1 MNTDLD
7 GHPSNMDIVD
17 AEVWPEGSLEVLSQL
32 EVDQLRSSGEGGL
45 YPLLRRCMLAVL
57 NSGSQMDDTRAVLE
71 CFKDFDV
78 GFIQRD
84 RGLKVSLTGAPSIA
98 FVDGEMIRGTREL
111 LFAVLRDIVFTRNEI
126 IEDHRFDLDSTEG
139 ITNAVFHIV
148 RNARLLEDSTD
159 VNLVVCWGGHAI
171 GREEYEYT
179 KLVGYELGLRGLD
192 VCTGCGPGAM
202 KGPMKGA
209 TIGHSKQRVRDG
221 RYIGIT
227 EPGIIAAESPNPIV
241 NKLVIM
247 PDMEKRLEAFVRVA
261 HAIVV
266 FPGGVGTAEELL
278 FLLGILMRPE
288 NRELRLPLVLTGPPG
303 SADYFRT
310 IDEFIAAT
318 LGDDARSLYRIE
330 IGDPEETARLLA
342 HFGDAAREQAS
353 GIAEVREFRH
363 DHKDAFYFN
372 WRLGMSLEF
381 QAPFH
386 ATHENM
392 ASLQLHHD
400 LPPEALAVELR
411 RAFSGLVAGNVKEAG
426 IRAIEANGPFEI
438 RGDADILAQ
447 LDRLLAGF
455 VAQGRMKL
463 EAESYTPCYRL
474 TA

>member
-7 GHPSNMDIVD
+7 GHPSDMDIVD

-84 RGLKVSLTGAPSIA
+84 RSLKVSLTGAPSIA
-98 FVDGEMIRGTREL
+98 FVDGQMIRGTREL

-126 IEDHRFDLDSTEG
+126 IEDSRFDLNSSEG

-247 PDMEKRLEAFVRVA
+247 PDMEKRLEAFVRVG
-261 HAIVV
+261 HGIIV
-266 FPGGVGTAEELL
+266 FPGGVGTAEEILY
-278 FLLGILMRPE
+278 LLGVMLHPDNAE
-288 NRELRLPLVLTGPPG
+288 QPLPMIMTGPK
-303 SADYFRT
+303 SAEPYFRQ
-310 IDEFIAAT
+310 IDEFIGQT
-318 LGDDARSLYRIE
+318 LGPEAQSRYKILIDDPRGVARALQAGLTEVR
-330 IGDPEETARLLA
+330 AFRKL
-342 HFGDAAREQAS
+342 HGDAY
-353 GIAEVREFRH
+353 
-363 DHKDAFYFN
+363 YFN
-372 WRLGMSLEF
+372 WRLRIEAEF
-381 QAPFH
+381 QRPFT
-386 ATHENM
+386 ATHESM
-392 ASLQLHHD
+392 SSLNIHED
-400 LPPEALAVELR
+400 LPTHELAANLR
-411 RAFSGLVAGNVKEAG
+411 RAFSGIVSGNVREDTAA
-426 IRAIEANGPFEI
+426 AIEEHGPFTI
-438 RGDADILAQ
+438 NGSQRIMSL
-447 LDRLLAGF
+447 LDSLLEAF
-455 VAQGRMKL
+455 VRQRRMKI
-463 EAESYTPCYRL
+463 AAGDYVPCYDVV
-474 TA
+474 T

>member
-7 GHPSNMDIVD
+7 GHPSDMGIVN

-57 NSGSQMDDTRAVLE
+57 NSGSQLDDTRAVLE

-78 GFIQRD
+78 GFIQHD

-98 FVDGEMIRGTREL
+98 FVDGQMIRGTREL

-126 IEDHRFDLDSTEG
+126 VDDQRFDLESSGG

-148 RNARLLEDSTD
+148 RNARLLEDATD

-171 GREEYEYT
+171 GREEYEYS

-247 PDMEKRLEAFVRVA
+247 PDMEKRLEAFVRVG
-261 HAIVV
+261 HGIIV
-266 FPGGVGTAEELL
+266 FPGGVGTAEEILY
-278 FLLGILMRPE
+278 LLGVMLHPDNSE
-288 NRELRLPLVLTGPPG
+288 QPLPMIMTGPK
-303 SADYFRT
+303 SAEPYFRQ
-310 IDEFIAAT
+310 IDEFIGQT
-318 LGDDARSLYRIE
+318 LGPDAQSQYQILIDDPRGVARALQSGLKKVR
-330 IGDPEETARLLA
+330 DFRRQ
-342 HFGDAAREQAS
+342 HGDA
-353 GIAEVREFRH
+353 
-363 DHKDAFYFN
+363 YYYN
-372 WRLGMSLEF
+372 WRLRIEAEF
-381 QAPFH
+381 QRPFR
-386 ATHENM
+386 ATHESM
-392 ASLQLHHD
+392 SSLTIHED
-400 LPPEALAVELR
+400 LPTHELAANLR
-411 RAFSGLVAGNVKEAG
+411 RAFSGIVSGNVREDTAA
-426 IRAIEANGPFEI
+426 AIEAHGPFTI
-438 RGDADILAQ
+438 NGSQRIMSLLDA
-447 LDRLLAGF
+447 LLQAF
-455 VAQGRMKL
+455 VEQRRMKIAAGDY
-463 EAESYTPCYRL
+463 EPCYEVV
-474 TA
+474 T